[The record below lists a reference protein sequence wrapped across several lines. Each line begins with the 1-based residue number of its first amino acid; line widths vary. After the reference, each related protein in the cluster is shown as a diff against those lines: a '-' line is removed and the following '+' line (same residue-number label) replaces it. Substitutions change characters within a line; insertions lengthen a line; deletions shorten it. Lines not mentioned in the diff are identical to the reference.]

1 MNLRRAVTTPL
12 ALVVALTL
20 GMGSAS
26 AASHEN
32 ASRAVF
38 HHAAQP
44 LSPRSGPAAAPPAG
58 DVDFLTGYPH
68 EVHTDE
74 RMIEEEL
81 ELAEAAPH
89 TLWRF
94 DARSA

>member
-1 MNLRRAVTTPL
+1 MNLRRAATTSL

-26 AASHEN
+26 AADHEK
-32 ASRAVF
+32 ASRALVQL
-38 HHAAQP
+38 ASQP
-44 LSPRSGPAAAPPAG
+44 VSPGTAAARRG
-58 DVDFLTGYPH
+58 CGFLTGYPH

-81 ELAEAAPH
+81 DLGEAAPH

-94 DARSA
+94 DAGSV

>member
-1 MNLRRAVTTPL
+1 MYLRSATSTAL
-12 ALVVALTL
+12 AIIVALTL

-26 AASHEN
+26 AAEHGKTTETA
-32 ASRAVF
+32 ASAARAAGPD
-38 HHAAQP
+38 AADRGQC
-44 LSPRSGPAAAPPAG
+44 GP
-58 DVDFLTGYPH
+58 DMDILTGYPQ

-81 ELAEAAPH
+81 EFGEAAPH

-94 DARSA
+94 HTGSA

>member
-1 MNLRRAVTTPL
+1 MNPRKAATTSL
-12 ALVVALTL
+12 AIVVALTL

-26 AASHEN
+26 AAD
-32 ASRAVF
+32 
-38 HHAAQP
+38 HAKP
-44 LSPRSGPAAAPPAG
+44 PAAVARDGAPARGPGSTATASV
-58 DVDFLTGYPH
+58 DVDFTTGYPR

-81 ELAEAAPH
+81 ELADAAPH

-94 DARSA
+94 DAGSV

>member
-1 MNLRRAVTTPL
+1 MNICGAATTVLAV
-12 ALVVALTL
+12 VVALML

-26 AASHEN
+26 AGDHVKS
-32 ASRAVF
+32 SVPITRQ
-38 HHAAQP
+38 AATAA
-44 LSPRSGPAAAPPAG
+44 GPGSAAAGAG
-58 DVDFLTGYPH
+58 DVDFLTGYPR

-81 ELAEAAPH
+81 ELAGAAPH

-94 DARSA
+94 DAGSV